1 MLLSINFIDT
11 SNEYGKGTAES
22 FLGEALAGRPRDSYV
37 LGTKLLFAMTA
48 TDKGLSAEQI
58 HKQLNNS
65 LRRLRTDYVDLYPCH
80 RFDPDTPLEE
90 IMQVLTEGGRFRQNP
105 VGGIQRMDSATNP
118 GSHGSITTP
127 GGLSW

>member
-1 MLLSINFIDT
+1 MNT
-11 SNEYGKGTAES
+11 ARGTAES

-58 HKQLNNS
+58 HKQLNNF
-65 LRRLRTDYVDLYPCH
+65 LRRLSTDYVDLYPCH

-90 IMQVLTEGGRFRQNP
+90 IMQVLTEVVDSGKIRYLGFSQWTAP
-105 VGGIQRMDSATNP
+105 QIQAAMDRLPRP
-118 GSHGSITTP
+118 GD
-127 GGLSW
+127 